1 MSVLFLPSPLCPV
14 QPGKATPQKPTPQK
28 PGCDAVPI
36 RRQPAAA
43 VPGPATRGP
52 VNPRSLNGILNSVP
66 HSYQLHGKRLTA
78 TCDWELPSWTRVTDG
93 LSGQPQP
100 GGPSPGAA
108 ALAHCNPPSP
118 RILAPSP
125 LHGPTLLPGWTPI
138 PLHDACHSLP
148 TVRICSA
155 NTSTRQPIAR
165 SPRSQSERRWLVLR
179 PADPATA

>member
-1 MSVLFLPSPLCPV
+1 MSVLFPPSPLCLV
-14 QPGKATPQKPTPQK
+14 QPRKTTPQKPTPQK
-28 PGCDAVPI
+28 PSCDAGPI
-36 RRQPAAA
+36 HRQPQC
-43 VPGPATRGP
+43 PARPHGGLS
-52 VNPRSLNGILNSVP
+52 NPRSLNGILNSVP
-66 HSYQLHGKRLTA
+66 HSYQLHCKRLTA

-179 PADPATA
+179 PADPAAA